1 MKKRESLKEKKF
13 NKYRNFIQMMG
24 NNVADN
30 NEPVVFDDNLNFSSI
45 NNKLDSKY
53 MYENS

>member
-13 NKYRNFIQMMG
+13 NKYRNFIQKME
-24 NNVADN
+24 NNMAD
-30 NEPVVFDDNLNFSSI
+30 NEPVVFDDNLDFSSI